1 MFPRIACLV
10 IGYLFGIVQTAYI
23 YGKMNGIDIRE
34 HGSGNAGT
42 TNALRVLGKKA
53 GAIVFAGDFL
63 KCFLSIHLV
72 RIVFK
77 NSAPNILP
85 LLGIYAATG
94 CILGHNFPVQLNFRG
109 GKGIACTAGLLAA
122 FDVRIGIIAL
132 LTFLA
137 IVIAT
142 RYVSLGSMVI
152 VTEFALFIIVFGQ
165 LGLLEGRVAT
175 CYPGFEEKL
184 NGAIVCS
191 TKVAVDGHVITSKGM
206 GTAIDFSL
214 KLIELL
220 VDKETADKIG
230 AGIIYYV

>member
-1 MFPRIACLV
+1 MIPRIASLV

-63 KCFLSIHLV
+63 KCFLAIHLV
-72 RIVFK
+72 QIIFK
-77 NSAPNILP
+77 NSAADILP
-85 LLGIYAATG
+85 LVGLYGATG

-122 FDVRIGIIAL
+122 FDVRIGVIAL

-137 IVIAT
+137 IVIVT

-165 LGLLEGRVAT
+165 LGLYHMAQAPLIEMYVLAAFLAGMAIYRHRANIVRL
-175 CYPGFEEKL
+175 L
-184 NGAIVCS
+184 NGTENRIFE
-191 TKVAVDGHVITSKGM
+191 KK
-206 GTAIDFSL
+206 
-214 KLIELL
+214 
-220 VDKETADKIG
+220 
-230 AGIIYYV
+230 

>member
-1 MFPRIACLV
+1 MIPRIASLV

-63 KCFLSIHLV
+63 KCFLAIHLV
-72 RIVFK
+72 QIIFK
-77 NSAPNILP
+77 NSAADILP
-85 LLGIYAATG
+85 LIGLYGATG

-122 FDVRIGIIAL
+122 FDVRIGVIAL

-137 IVIAT
+137 IVIVT

-165 LGLLEGRVAT
+165 LGLYHMAQAPLIEMYVLAAFLAGMAIYRHRANIVRL
-175 CYPGFEEKL
+175 L
-184 NGAIVCS
+184 NGTENRIFE
-191 TKVAVDGHVITSKGM
+191 KK
-206 GTAIDFSL
+206 
-214 KLIELL
+214 
-220 VDKETADKIG
+220 
-230 AGIIYYV
+230 

>member
-1 MFPRIACLV
+1 MIPRIASLV

-63 KCFLSIHLV
+63 KCFLAIHLV
-72 RIVFK
+72 QIIFK
-77 NSAPNILP
+77 NSAADILP
-85 LLGIYAATG
+85 LIGLYGATG

-122 FDVRIGIIAL
+122 FDVRIGVIAL

-137 IVIAT
+137 IVIVT
-142 RYVSLGSMVI
+142 RYVSLGSMGI

-165 LGLLEGRVAT
+165 LGLYHMAQAPLIEMYVLAAFLAGMAIYRHRANIVRL
-175 CYPGFEEKL
+175 L
-184 NGAIVCS
+184 NGTENRIFE
-191 TKVAVDGHVITSKGM
+191 KK
-206 GTAIDFSL
+206 
-214 KLIELL
+214 
-220 VDKETADKIG
+220 
-230 AGIIYYV
+230 

>member
-1 MFPRIACLV
+1 MIPRIASLV

-63 KCFLSIHLV
+63 KCFLAIHLV
-72 RIVFK
+72 QIIFK
-77 NSAPNILP
+77 NSAADILP
-85 LLGIYAATG
+85 LIGLYGATG

-109 GKGIACTAGLLAA
+109 GKGIACTAGLLAV
-122 FDVRIGIIAL
+122 FDVRIGVIAL

-165 LGLLEGRVAT
+165 LGIYHMAQA
-175 CYPGFEEKL
+175 P
-184 NGAIVCS
+184 
-191 TKVAVDGHVITSKGM
+191 
-206 GTAIDFSL
+206 
-214 KLIELL
+214 LIELYVL
-220 VDKETADKIG
+220 AAFL
-230 AGIIYYV
+230 AGMAIYRHRANIVRLLNGTENRIFEKK

>member
-1 MFPRIACLV
+1 MLPRVASLL

-53 GAIVFAGDFL
+53 GVIVFAGDFL
-63 KCFLSIHLV
+63 KCFLAIHLV
-72 RIVFK
+72 QLIFK
-77 NSAPNILP
+77 NSAADILP
-85 LLGIYAATG
+85 LVGLYGATG

-132 LTFLA
+132 LTFLV
-137 IVIAT
+137 IVIIT

-152 VTEFALFIIVFGQ
+152 VTEFALFIIIFGQ
-165 LGLLEGRVAT
+165 RGLYHMAQE
-175 CYPGFEEKL
+175 P
-184 NGAIVCS
+184 
-191 TKVAVDGHVITSKGM
+191 
-206 GTAIDFSL
+206 
-214 KLIELL
+214 LIELYIL
-220 VDKETADKIG
+220 AAFL
-230 AGIIYYV
+230 AGMAIYRHRANIVRLLSGTENRIFEKK

>member
-77 NSAPNILP
+77 NSAPDILP

-122 FDVRIGIIAL
+122 VDVRIGVIAL
-132 LTFLA
+132 LTFLVVVA
-137 IVIAT
+137 IT
-142 RYVSLGSMVI
+142 RYVSLGSIII
-152 VTEFALFIIVFGQ
+152 VTELAVCLIIFGQ
-165 LGLLEGRVAT
+165 MNLYGMEQAALIEMYALGVFLAAMAIWRHRANIVRL
-175 CYPGFEEKL
+175 L
-184 NGAIVCS
+184 NGTENKIF
-191 TKVAVDGHVITSKGM
+191 SK
-206 GTAIDFSL
+206 
-214 KLIELL
+214 K
-220 VDKETADKIG
+220 
-230 AGIIYYV
+230 

>member
-1 MFPRIACLV
+1 MLPRIASLV
-10 IGYLFGIVQTAYI
+10 IGYLFGIIQTAYI

-63 KCFLSIHLV
+63 KCFIAIHFVQL
-72 RIVFK
+72 IFK
-77 NSAPNILP
+77 NSASDILP
-85 LLGIYAATG
+85 LIGLYGATG
-94 CILGHNFPVQLNFRG
+94 CILGHNFPIQLNFRG

-122 FDVRIGIIAL
+122 FDVRIGVIAL

-137 IVIAT
+137 IVILT

-165 LGLLEGRVAT
+165 LGLYHMAQE
-175 CYPGFEEKL
+175 P
-184 NGAIVCS
+184 
-191 TKVAVDGHVITSKGM
+191 
-206 GTAIDFSL
+206 
-214 KLIELL
+214 LIELYAL
-220 VDKETADKIG
+220 AAFL
-230 AGIIYYV
+230 AGMAIYRHRANIVRLLSGTENRIFEKK